1 MTNEGFDAAGHAIGP
16 AWAVF
21 KIRKAFDPKSTL
33 KPTTLAKVAAKENSA
48 ELNAKYKK

>member
-1 MTNEGFDAAGHAIGP
+1 VTNEGFDAVGHAIGT

-33 KPTTLAKVAAKENSA
+33 KPTTLAKVAAEENSA
-48 ELNAKYKK
+48 ELKAKYKK